1 MARNMQPIAKRCRTL
16 DISPAV
22 MGYSNK
28 KSTRNPGKDKRRK
41 VSEYAMQLK
50 EKQKVRFVY
59 GIMER
64 QFRNYYEKAVNM
76 KGVTGE
82 NLLQLLERR
91 LDNVVFRLGM
101 GNTRR
106 HARQLVTHGHILVN
120 GKRVNIPSYLVSVND
135 VITVRQKSSDSE
147 HFKALREGS
156 KTLVPKW
163 LSFNAAELTGT
174 VIALPTR
181 EDIDLPLQENM
192 IVEFYSR

>member
-1 MARNMQPIAKRCRTL
+1 MARNSEPIAKRCRAL
-16 DISPAV
+16 DISPAM

-28 KSTRNPGKDKRRK
+28 KSTRNPRGDKRKK

-59 GIMER
+59 GVMER
-64 QFRNYYEKAVNM
+64 QFRRFYEMAANM
-76 KGVTGE
+76 KGVTGD

-120 GKRVNIPSYLVSVND
+120 GKRVDIPSYIVELND
-135 VITVRQKSSDSE
+135 VITVRQKSKDME
-147 HFKALREGS
+147 NFKALREGS
-156 KTLVPKW
+156 KGIVPKW
-163 LSFNAAELTGT
+163 LTLNADELTGT
-174 VIALPTR
+174 VSALPTR

>member
-1 MARNMQPIAKRCRTL
+1 MARNTQPIAKRCRAL

-22 MGYSNK
+22 LGYSNK
-28 KSTRNPGKDKRRK
+28 KSTRAPGKDKRRK
-41 VSEYAMQLK
+41 SSEYATQLK

-59 GIMER
+59 GVMER

-91 LDNVVFRLGM
+91 LDNVVFRLGL

-106 HARQLVTHGHILVN
+106 HARQLVTHGHILVG
-120 GKRVNIPSYLVSVND
+120 GKRVDIPSYLVDVNE
-135 VITVRQKSSDSE
+135 VITVRQKSTESE

-156 KTLVPKW
+156 KSLVPKW
-163 LSFNAAELTGT
+163 LTFDAPQLTGT
-174 VIALPTR
+174 VAALPTR

>member
-1 MARNMQPIAKRCRTL
+1 MARNRQPIAKRCRAL

-41 VSEYAMQLK
+41 SSEYATQLK

-91 LDNVVFRLGM
+91 LDNVVFRLGLA
-101 GNTRR
+101 NTRR
-106 HARQLVTHGHILVN
+106 QARQFVTHGHVQV
-120 GKRVNIPSYLVSVND
+120 GGSRVNIPSYLVDVNE
-135 VITVRQKSSDSE
+135 VITVRQKSAEAE

-156 KTLVPKW
+156 KSLVPKW
-163 LSFNAAELTGT
+163 LSFNAPQLTGT
-174 VIALPTR
+174 VVALPTR
-181 EDIDLPLQENM
+181 EDIDLQLQENM

>member
-1 MARNMQPIAKRCRTL
+1 MARNMQPIAKRCRAL
-16 DISPAV
+16 DISPAM

-41 VSEYAMQLK
+41 VSEYATQLK

-59 GIMER
+59 GVLER
-64 QFRNYYEKAVNM
+64 QFRNYYEKASNM

-91 LDNVVFRLGM
+91 LDNVVFRLGI

-106 HARQLVTHGHILVN
+106 HARQLVTHSHILVN
-120 GKRVNIPSYLVSVND
+120 GQSVNIPSYSISAGD
-135 VITVRQKSSDSE
+135 VITIKQKSREME
-147 HFKALREGS
+147 HFKALREGN

-174 VIALPTR
+174 VITLPTR
-181 EDIDLPLQENM
+181 EDVDLPLQENM

>member
-1 MARNMQPIAKRCRTL
+1 MARNMQPIAKRCRAL
-16 DISPAV
+16 DISPAM

-41 VSEYAMQLK
+41 VSEYATQLK

-59 GIMER
+59 GVLER
-64 QFRNYYEKAVNM
+64 QFRNYYEKASNM

-91 LDNVVFRLGM
+91 LDNVVFRLGL

-106 HARQLVTHGHILVN
+106 HARQLVTHSHILVN
-120 GKRVNIPSYLVSVND
+120 GQSVNIPSYSISAND
-135 VITVRQKSSDSE
+135 VITVRQKSRDVE

-181 EDIDLPLQENM
+181 EDVDLPLQENM

>member
-1 MARNMQPIAKRCRTL
+1 MQPIAKRCRAL
-16 DISPAV
+16 DISPAM

-41 VSEYAMQLK
+41 VSEYATQLK

-59 GIMER
+59 GVLER
-64 QFRNYYEKAVNM
+64 QFRNYYEKATNM

-91 LDNVVFRLGM
+91 LDNVVFRLGL

-106 HARQLVTHGHILVN
+106 HARQMVTHSHILVN
-120 GKRVNIPSYLVSVND
+120 GQSVNIPSYSISAND
-135 VITVRQKSSDSE
+135 VITVKQKSRDIE

-156 KTLVPKW
+156 KTIVPKW

-181 EDIDLPLQENM
+181 EDVDLPLQENM

>member
-1 MARNMQPIAKRCRTL
+1 MARNMQPIAKRCRAL
-16 DISPAV
+16 DISPAM

-41 VSEYAMQLK
+41 VSEYATQLK

-59 GIMER
+59 GVLER
-64 QFRNYYEKAVNM
+64 QFRNYYEKASNM

-91 LDNVVFRLGM
+91 LDNVVFRLGL

-106 HARQLVTHGHILVN
+106 HARQLVTHSHILVN
-120 GKRVNIPSYLVSVND
+120 GQSVNIPSYSISVND
-135 VITVRQKSSDSE
+135 VITIKQKSRDIE

-156 KTLVPKW
+156 TTLVPKW

>member
-1 MARNMQPIAKRCRTL
+1 MARNMQPIAKRCRAL
-16 DISPAV
+16 DISPAM

-41 VSEYAMQLK
+41 VSEYATQLK

-59 GIMER
+59 GVLER
-64 QFRNYYEKAVNM
+64 QFRNYYEKATNM

-91 LDNVVFRLGM
+91 LDNVVFRLGL

-106 HARQLVTHGHILVN
+106 HARQMVTHSHILVN
-120 GKRVNIPSYLVSVND
+120 GQSVNIPSYSISAND
-135 VITVRQKSSDSE
+135 VITVKQKSRDIE

-156 KTLVPKW
+156 KTIVPKW

-181 EDIDLPLQENM
+181 EDVDLPLQENM

>member
-1 MARNMQPIAKRCRTL
+1 MARNTQPIAKRCRAL
-16 DISPAV
+16 DISPAM

-41 VSEYAMQLK
+41 VSEYATQLK

-91 LDNVVFRLGM
+91 LDNVVFRLGL

-106 HARQLVTHGHILVN
+106 HARQITTHGHILVN
-120 GKRVNIPSYLVSVND
+120 GKRVDIPSYLVSVND
-135 VITVRQKSSDSE
+135 VITIREKSRGSE

-156 KTLVPKW
+156 KSIVPKW
-163 LSFNAAELTGT
+163 LNLNAAELTGT

>member
-1 MARNMQPIAKRCRTL
+1 MARNMQPIAKRCRAL
-16 DISPAV
+16 DISPAM

-41 VSEYAMQLK
+41 VSEYATQLK

-59 GIMER
+59 GVLER
-64 QFRNYYEKAVNM
+64 QFRNYYEKASNM

-91 LDNVVFRLGM
+91 LDNVVFRLGL

-106 HARQLVTHGHILVN
+106 HARQLVTHSHLLVN
-120 GKRVNIPSYLVSVND
+120 GQSVNIPSYAISVGD
-135 VITVRQKSSDSE
+135 VITIRQKSRDSE

-156 KTLVPKW
+156 KTLIPKW